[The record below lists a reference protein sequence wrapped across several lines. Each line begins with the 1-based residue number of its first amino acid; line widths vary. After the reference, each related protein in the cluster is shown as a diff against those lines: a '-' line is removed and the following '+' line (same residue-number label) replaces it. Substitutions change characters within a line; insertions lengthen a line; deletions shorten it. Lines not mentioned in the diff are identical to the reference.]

1 MSNVDFPDMGE
12 MKADPAW
19 SVAIVRSLWH
29 GELTES
35 LALSAKEA
43 LLSFGIDEKNI
54 RIIDAP
60 GSYEL
65 PLLCQAALQRGA
77 DAGIAFGVVVKGET
91 HHARLIADSAAA
103 GCMQVQ
109 LALRKPIIFE
119 VLHVDDIAH
128 ARARSIGPQAKGPMA
143 AATLVSM
150 LVSMRAIN
158 KKKT

>member
-1 MSNVDFPDMGE
+1 MSNLNSPDMGE
-12 MKADPAW
+12 MNADPAW

-29 GELTES
+29 GELTQALAIAAKQS
-35 LALSAKEA
+35 LM
-43 LLSFGIDEKNI
+43 SFGIDEKNI

-65 PLLCQAALQRGA
+65 PLLCQAALQNGA
-77 DAGIAFGVVVKGET
+77 NAAIAFGVVVEGET

-109 LALRKPIIFE
+109 LALQKPIIFE

-128 ARARSIGPQAKGPMA
+128 ARARSIGPEGKGPMA

-150 LVSMRAIN
+150 LVRIKEIN
-158 KKKT
+158 EKKT

>member
-1 MSNVDFPDMGE
+1 MSNLDFPDMGE
-12 MKADPAW
+12 VKADPAW

-29 GELTES
+29 GELTRS
-35 LALSAKEA
+35 LSQTAKEA

-65 PLLCQAALQRGA
+65 PLLCQTALRHGA
-77 DAGIAFGVVVKGET
+77 DAAIAFGVVVEGET

-103 GCMQVQ
+103 GCMQAQ

-128 ARARSIGPQAKGPMA
+128 ARARSIGPEGKGPMA

-150 LVSMRAIN
+150 LASMREIN
-158 KKKT
+158 ERKT